1 MSPKSADLSLASF
14 FDNFGFWVIAEA
26 GGGGGMPPG
35 IGGGGGIGIA
45 TRLDIY

>member
-1 MSPKSADLSLASF
+1 
-14 FDNFGFWVIAEA
+14 VIAEA
-26 GGGGGMPPG
+26 GGGGGIPPG